1 MKLHFKNRNAKNAMC
16 LCGGRRP
23 LDAHVFGSVAPG
35 PPTVRVT
42 STAESTTFPKLSL
55 AMRLKRY
62 SEHFSVRKG
71 ERRFRSELVFNLFE
85 VERAVSWLGPK

>member
-1 MKLHFKNRNAKNAMC
+1 MC

-23 LDAHVFGSVAPG
+23 LDTPVFGSVAPG
-35 PPTVRVT
+35 PLTVWVT
-42 STAESTTFPKLSL
+42 RTAESTTFPKLSL

-71 ERRFRSELVFNLFE
+71 ERRFRLELVVNLFE
-85 VERAVSWLGPK
+85 VGRAVS